1 MNLDMNAGSHKKEA
15 LTSQCHPEGG
25 HQTKVA
31 AFADLTPNSSP
42 PRAKSASRENPF
54 YPGYSPVV
62 FGSAA
67 SQGDAEHF
75 FQESN
80 AHIQGQNE
88 FYQSNASQF
97 VAANSNDASLT
108 IGQHE
113 NCMETTEEGLLFE
126 DSSYGDEIARWMEFQ
141 QQHQLGNSVAQQ
153 GGTRVEGCVMLPDPT
168 NEALSNGYEGN
179 NADKSGSVSEI
190 HLKRPASQ
198 LSDSLS
204 SEKLSAKRRQRSQAL
219 SPYSPQSAFPDKR
232 SFSRRRMDDA
242 LHERSQ
248 SQIALRDALLA
259 LENAKAIVRGCRSR
273 YNSAKNLVESTAK
286 EECEP
291 LLQEDTAWNDM
302 FRKLKEYKEETGDCN
317 VKQNVSRDGDE
328 DNKTPPEMIRRLS
341 AWVGKNRKELKQ
353 RGACKSNKITD
364 EGKASDESDSEHT
377 DIPSI
382 VVSPEDSDGDI
393 LRSDE
398 DPDSIIKRVALDS
411 IGFDWDPRN
420 SRWNNMYEEL
430 RRYKDEHG
438 VFDFSLA
445 RNAQIVNLLPLA
457 KTIHSQSHSREHIGA
472 SCKFWFRCMG
482 QASTGAVHT
491 LL

>member
-1 MNLDMNAGSHKKEA
+1 
-15 LTSQCHPEGG
+15 
-25 HQTKVA
+25 
-31 AFADLTPNSSP
+31 
-42 PRAKSASRENPF
+42 
-54 YPGYSPVV
+54 
-62 FGSAA
+62 
-67 SQGDAEHF
+67 
-75 FQESN
+75 
-80 AHIQGQNE
+80 
-88 FYQSNASQF
+88 
-97 VAANSNDASLT
+97 
-108 IGQHE
+108 
-113 NCMETTEEGLLFE
+113 
-126 DSSYGDEIARWMEFQ
+126 
-141 QQHQLGNSVAQQ
+141 
-153 GGTRVEGCVMLPDPT
+153 
-168 NEALSNGYEGN
+168 
-179 NADKSGSVSEI
+179 
-190 HLKRPASQ
+190 
-198 LSDSLS
+198 
-204 SEKLSAKRRQRSQAL
+204 
-219 SPYSPQSAFPDKR
+219 
-232 SFSRRRMDDA
+232 MDDA

>member
-1 MNLDMNAGSHKKEA
+1 MDMNAGTHKKEA
-15 LTSQCHPEGG
+15 LTNQCHPEGG
-25 HQTKVA
+25 KQTKEIT
-31 AFADLTPNSSP
+31 FAELTPNSSP

-62 FGSAA
+62 LGSAA
-67 SQGDAEHF
+67 RQGNAEPF

-80 AHIQGQNE
+80 ANTQGQNE
-88 FYQSNASQF
+88 FYQINSSQF
-97 VAANSNDASLT
+97 VAANSNDESLT
-108 IGQHE
+108 IGRHE

-126 DSSYGDEIARWMEFQ
+126 DSSYGDEIARWMESQ
-141 QQHQLGNSVAQQ
+141 QQHQLGNNVVHQ
-153 GGTRVEGCVMLPDPT
+153 GETRGEGCVMLMDST

-198 LSDSLS
+198 LSDSLL
-204 SEKLSAKRRQRSQAL
+204 SEKVSGKRRQRSQAL
-219 SPYSPQSAFPDKR
+219 SPSSPHPAFPDKR
-232 SFSRRRMDDA
+232 SSSRRRMDDA

-248 SQIALRDALLA
+248 SQMALRDALLA
-259 LENAKAIVRGCRSR
+259 LEKAKAIVRECRSR
-273 YNSAKNLVESTAK
+273 YNSAKSLVESTAK
-286 EECEP
+286 EECEA

-317 VKQNVSRDGDE
+317 VKQNVSRDVDE
-328 DNKTPPEMIRRLS
+328 DKKSPPEMIRRLS

-353 RGACKSNKITD
+353 RGTCKSNKITD
-364 EGKASDESDSEHT
+364 EGKASDESDSEHI

-382 VVSPEDSDGDI
+382 VVSPEESDGDI

-438 VFDFSLA
+438 VCDFLLL
-445 RNAQIVNLLPLA
+445 RNAQIVTLLPL
-457 KTIHSQSHSREHIGA
+457 S
-472 SCKFWFRCMG
+472 
-482 QASTGAVHT
+482 
-491 LL
+491 